1 MKICHSEELLDKDK
15 RDKLWDIYLG
25 ASGELNDRA
34 TQAERLRIQH
44 MERTLA
50 NMKEKNR
57 DNQRSVRFMS
67 DNRSLHSNL
76 SSSAPNLLSMDG
88 RLRVR
93 RQLSRDQQLLE
104 QWQAIMGDF
113 RVNENWP
120 WAIQRLFI
128 QRHLRR
134 QRR

>member
-1 MKICHSEELLDKDK
+1 MDKEK
-15 RDKLWDIYLG
+15 RHKLWDIYFG
-25 ASGELNDRA
+25 TSGELNDRA
-34 TQAERLRIQH
+34 TQAERLRIQYI
-44 MERTLA
+44 ERKLA
-50 NMKEKNR
+50 SLKEKNQ
-57 DNQRSVRFMS
+57 DNQELVRFS
-67 DNRSLHSNL
+67 IDNRSFRSNL
-76 SSSAPNLLSMDG
+76 SLSAPNLLSLDG

-93 RQLSRDQQLLE
+93 RQLSRDQQILE
-104 QWQAIMGDF
+104 EWQAAMGDF